1 MGMSE
6 MCPQGLDSQ
15 LIDLSLAANIL
26 LRSEPLEDDE
36 EEEDEEKD
44 DEEDDNDDIE
54 DDIEDDNEGG
64 GGDGACTNWI
74 NGDSNGGDAP
84 ELLLGISGERK
95 IPPCTMNATED
106 GAKDKQ
112 KG

>member
-1 MGMSE
+1 MQTEGDAVK
-6 MCPQGLDSQ
+6 GLEGDEV
-15 LIDLSLAANIL
+15 DTA
-26 LRSEPLEDDE
+26 EDEGEDEGEDDN
-36 EEEDEEKD
+36 
-44 DEEDDNDDIE
+44 DEEDDNDDNE
-54 DDIEDDNEGG
+54 DDKEDDNEGG

-84 ELLLGISGERK
+84 ELLFSISGERK

-112 KG
+112 KQEVG